1 LSCHDAPRFF
11 VSRHATTSGGLR
23 VERQHSTTGA
33 GTQFLR
39 NPHDCLFREFAA
51 LALEIAHLV
60 PARLSHRKTAPGRR
74 LPRFARIT

>member
-1 LSCHDAPRFF
+1 
-11 VSRHATTSGGLR
+11 
-23 VERQHSTTGA
+23 
-33 GTQFLR
+33 
-39 NPHDCLFREFAA
+39 LFREFAA